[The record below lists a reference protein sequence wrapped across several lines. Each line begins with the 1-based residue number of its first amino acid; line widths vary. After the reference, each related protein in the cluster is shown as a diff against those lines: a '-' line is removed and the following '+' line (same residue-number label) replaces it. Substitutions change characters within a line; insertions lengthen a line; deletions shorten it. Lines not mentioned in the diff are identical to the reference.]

1 MNCRTRQALSRVLM
15 LVIPV
20 LVVGCG
26 RECCVDDFGVSGYA
40 HVQGTVTRSTGA
52 AFVGGTVTY
61 SCGPDSPGM
70 FGGVATTDNIG
81 KYFLDINAP
90 GPVLIPE
97 SGMLR
102 CRISAHADATPFV
115 SVEQSVP
122 FSAQRVNRPITII
135 DLAEP
140 AP

>member
-1 MNCRTRQALSRVLM
+1 MF
-15 LVIPV
+15 VI
-20 LVVGCG
+20 GCG

-52 AFVGGTVTY
+52 VFVGGTVTY
-61 SCGPDSPGM
+61 TCGPDAPGT
-70 FGGVATTDNIG
+70 FGGTETTNNLG
-81 KYFLDINAP
+81 QYFLDIDAP
-90 GPVLIPE
+90 GPVVIPE

-102 CRISAHADATPFV
+102 CRISAHADGAPFV

-122 FSAQRVNRPITII
+122 FSAQRVNRPITFI